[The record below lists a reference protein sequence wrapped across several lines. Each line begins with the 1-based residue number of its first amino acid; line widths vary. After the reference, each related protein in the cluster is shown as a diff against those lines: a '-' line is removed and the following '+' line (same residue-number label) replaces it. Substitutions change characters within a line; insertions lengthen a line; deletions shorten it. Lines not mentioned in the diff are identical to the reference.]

1 MIRKNFLVRKIK
13 LMENDLIMLKPLSK
27 YSFDELAKQE
37 YLYLA
42 AERLLEKL
50 INRVVD
56 INSHIIA
63 AKGAE
68 PAKDYGDSFKR
79 MGELKIIPLDFVDKI
94 LPSAGL
100 RNRLVHEYDDLD
112 QRQIYQA
119 VFSALDQFPQYIEFL
134 IELISKEN

>member
-1 MIRKNFLVRKIK
+1 MIRKNFLTRKIK
-13 LMENDLIMLKPLSK
+13 LMENDLVLLKPLSK

-56 INSHIIA
+56 INNHIIA
-63 AKGAE
+63 AKDAE
-68 PAKDYGDSFKR
+68 PAKDYGDSFIK
-79 MGELKIIPLDFVDKI
+79 MGELKILPPEFVKKV

-112 QRQIYQA
+112 ERQIYKA
-119 VFSALDQFPQYIEFL
+119 VFTALDQFPKYIRYLIKL
-134 IELISKEN
+134 IEEEN